1 MTPLATTTVTTFSPT
16 PSGHGSTPSATAT
29 AAYPSTPASASF
41 ENDAD
46 ARLVDVTEGTW
57 GLCTGNTAI
66 PDLESETSSPLFS
79 GYLFKRMGARDEDG
93 LLTCG
98 VNLLC
103 AQRPCEDLLKEVLI
117 MYGHLATLAR
127 IRGIVDPVKS
137 ILPWHVAAAV
147 KAHVALGATMRWTED

>member
-1 MTPLATTTVTTFSPT
+1 MTPSAAPIVNTFSPGQ
-16 PSGHGSTPSATAT
+16 SGHVSTPSAT

-57 GLCTGNTAI
+57 GLSVGNTLVPDVEPEII
-66 PDLESETSSPLFS
+66 PSLVS
-79 GYLFKRMGARDEDG
+79 GYLLKRMGARDEDG

-98 VNLLC
+98 VGLIY
-103 AQRPCEDLLKEVLI
+103 AQRPCEVLLKEVLI
-117 MYGHLATLAR
+117 MYGHLAALAR

-137 ILPWHVAAAV
+137 ILPWHVAAVV
-147 KAHVALGATMRWTED
+147 KAHVALEATMRWTKD

>member
-1 MTPLATTTVTTFSPT
+1 MTPLATPTVTTFSPKQ
-16 PSGHGSTPSATAT
+16 SIYGFTPSASAV
-29 AAYPSTPASASF
+29 AAYPSTPATASF

-57 GLCTGNTAI
+57 GLSLGSTAT
-66 PDLESETSSPLFS
+66 PDIESETISSLCC
-79 GYLFKRMGARDEDG
+79 GYLLKRMGPRDEDG

-98 VNLLC
+98 VNLIY
-103 AQRPCEDLLKEVLI
+103 AQRPCEALLKEVLV

-137 ILPWHVAAAV
+137 ILPWHVAAAN
-147 KAHVALGATMRWTED
+147 KAYVALGATMRWTED